1 MSRITSATPST
12 RRTRALLRS
21 LAVTAAV
28 GIAVT
33 GASFQIAPT
42 ASAAPA
48 AAASTFGPDGTHYP
62 SDTPDIRSALP
73 AGTTVVDVAASGPA
87 IRAALD
93 ALTPGQI
100 AAGAVVRVAP
110 GRIDDLSAL
119 DGYTNSGPL
128 KVLITARDGFQSVT
142 GGSWMLKGVTG
153 ITLMRFDIG
162 SIDVKGATHSS
173 FAWLRIANNW
183 IGLAALSGIPVRDV
197 ELLEIVE
204 PESKL
209 KSGDSAQIK
218 AYAPNTVSD
227 VLVAG
232 DYIAPSYY
240 LDKQYG
246 GGANPARPHTDS
258 LQIEGAGIVGQ
269 VTVRDTAVFSSNNSA
284 VIVGGVKNV
293 LFDHALI
300 VGGDVA
306 ARRYPFLQGGAGYP
320 GAVNGKGSVSAI
332 QGKGGGNVD
341 ATDSIFTG
349 SLQPTWNAVSGSR
362 TTLTGKVARS
372 GGFSVDTALSA
383 LTADGLDAL
392 APRPTTAYLAGAWD
406 HVTVS
411 GGTTSS
417 SAKAATRSVAPAPA
431 ASAAP
436 KTTPAPKTTA
446 APKAATP
453 APAVP
458 TAKASTAPKATAAP
472 APAATRAPAAAKP
485 APKKAAVDRTAPTV
499 TITSPRSGSVLGG
512 TTTATV
518 TATDDTAVTRVTFL
532 LGGTE
537 VGDAAQ
543 NADGT
548 WSLTTSTAGKHGTFP
563 LTARAT
569 DAAGNSTVSAPVT
582 VTLK

>member
-28 GIAVT
+28 GIAAT
-33 GASFQIAPT
+33 GASFQIAPA

-48 AAASTFGPDGTHYP
+48 AASASASTFGPDGTHYP

-93 ALTPGQI
+93 ALTPARI

-119 DGYTNSGPL
+119 DGYTNDGPL

-183 IGLAALSGIPVRDV
+183 IGLAASSGIPVRDV

-218 AYAPNTVSD
+218 AYSPNTVSD

-258 LQIEGAGIVGQ
+258 LQIEGAGIIGQ

-300 VGGDVA
+300 LGGDVA
-306 ARRYPFLQGGAGYP
+306 AQRYPFLQGGAGYP

-383 LTADGLDAL
+383 LTAAGFDAL
-392 APRPTTAYLAGAWD
+392 APRPTTALLTGAWD
-406 HVTVS
+406 RVTVS
-411 GGTTSS
+411 GGTTAA
-417 SAKAATRSVAPAPA
+417 SAKVAPRTAAPAPA

-436 KTTPAPKTTA
+436 KTATPAPKSTSTPKTSAPHATT
-446 APKAATP
+446 APKAPATP
-453 APAVP
+453 APAATP
-458 TAKASTAPKATAAP
+458 AS
-472 APAATRAPAAAKP
+472 AAAKP
-485 APKKAAVDRTAPTV
+485 APNKAAVDRTAPTV
-499 TITSPRSGSVLGG
+499 AITSPRTGTVLGG
-512 TTTATV
+512 STTATV
-518 TATDDTAVTRVTFL
+518 TATDDTVVSRVTFL
-532 LGGTE
+532 LGGTD
-537 VGDAAQ
+537 VGDAVR

-548 WSLTTSTAGKHGTFP
+548 WSLTTSTAGTHGTFP

>member
-28 GIAVT
+28 GIAAT
-33 GASFQIAPT
+33 GASFQIAPA

-48 AAASTFGPDGTHYP
+48 AAAASASTFGPDGTHYP

-119 DGYTNSGPL
+119 DGYTNDGPL

-173 FAWLRIANNW
+173 FAWLRVANNW
-183 IGLAALSGIPVRDV
+183 IGLAASSGIPVRDV

-218 AYAPNTVSD
+218 AYSPNTVSD

-246 GGANPARPHTDS
+246 GGSNPARPHTDS

-300 VGGDVA
+300 LGGDVA
-306 ARRYPFLQGGAGYP
+306 AQRYPFLQGGAGYP

-383 LTADGLDAL
+383 LTAAGLDAL
-392 APRPTTAYLAGAWD
+392 APRPTTALLTGAWD
-406 HVTVS
+406 QVTVS
-411 GGTTSS
+411 GGTTAA
-417 SAKAATRSVAPAPA
+417 SAKVATRTAAPAHA

-436 KTTPAPKTTA
+436 KSATPAPKSTSTPKTSA
-446 APKAATP
+446 PQAATAPKAPATP
-453 APAVP
+453 APAATP
-458 TAKASTAPKATAAP
+458 AS
-472 APAATRAPAAAKP
+472 AAAKP

-499 TITSPRSGSVLGG
+499 AITSPRTGTVLGG
-512 TTTATV
+512 STTATV
-518 TATDDTAVTRVTFL
+518 TATDDTVVSRVTFL

-548 WSLTTSTAGKHGTFP
+548 WSLTTRTAGTHGTFP